1 MKRKVIL
8 YMAVSLDGYITDK
21 DGRTNWRNGESEF
34 YQGDYGKSGFLSIVD
49 TVIMGKNT
57 YKKIMD
63 KEGADNWPYKDM
75 TTYVITHLPDE
86 DTEAIKFVS
95 TRMSTFLQK
104 LLQEEGKDIWIYGGS
119 DIANQVIRENMVD
132 EYHLTIHPIILGGG
146 ERLFNDKNKEIKL
159 HLVKN
164 VAKNGVIDCLYEKQ

>member
-1 MKRKVIL
+1 MVKV
-8 YMAVSLDGYITDK
+8 SFT
-21 DGRTNWRNGESEF
+21 R
-34 YQGDYGKSGFLSIVD
+34 GDYGKSGFSLYRRHRHH
-49 TVIMGKNT
+49 GKNT

-86 DTEAIKFVS
+86 DTEAIKFVN

-119 DIANQVIRENMVD
+119 GYR
-132 EYHLTIHPIILGGG
+132 
-146 ERLFNDKNKEIKL
+146 
-159 HLVKN
+159 
-164 VAKNGVIDCLYEKQ
+164 

>member
-86 DTEAIKFVS
+86 DTEAIKFVN

-119 DIANQVIRENMVD
+119 DIANQV
-132 EYHLTIHPIILGGG
+132 IILGGG

>member
-1 MKRKVIL
+1 
-8 YMAVSLDGYITDK
+8 
-21 DGRTNWRNGESEF
+21 
-34 YQGDYGKSGFLSIVD
+34 
-49 TVIMGKNT
+49 
-57 YKKIMD
+57 MD

-86 DTEAIKFVS
+86 DTEAIKFVN

-132 EYHLTIHPIILGGG
+132 EYHLTIHPDHSRRRREII
-146 ERLFNDKNKEIKL
+146 
-159 HLVKN
+159 
-164 VAKNGVIDCLYEKQ
+164 